1 MEEGEEGDGRGVE
14 RWKREAE
21 RVKKEMIDELSRLQQ
36 RKLELLAQLST
47 LGSSPVVMEM
57 LHRLGDSAQE
67 LDQQI
72 SE

>member
-1 MEEGEEGDGRGVE
+1 MEEGEEGVGGGVE
-14 RWKREAE
+14 RLKREAE

-47 LGSSPVVMEM
+47 LGPSHVVMEM
-57 LHRLGDSAQE
+57 LHQLGDSAQE